1 MLLLLL
7 RDHSVSD
14 ILPRSSGCLHF
25 IRIPYIPLYYLY
37 GSRTECILLSTFP
50 YVDVMGDTSMIYPL
64 GRWFREWREF
74 HFSARTNGTLPQS
87 VRLCHRRLVPDDD
100 EP

>member
-37 GSRTECILLSTFP
+37 GSRTVYPTINLS
-50 YVDVMGDTSMIYPL
+50 L
-64 GRWFREWREF
+64 R
-74 HFSARTNGTLPQS
+74 
-87 VRLCHRRLVPDDD
+87 
-100 EP
+100 